1 MAEDADWRHGK
12 AHDYVDRLDPAGLAW
27 EFLRRNRTYQ
37 GDYER
42 IPKQKRESASDAL
55 TRLWGLRFP
64 GFPDPSRHRCGY
76 VNGGVKTG
84 HGAEQKSATL
94 GAGMRPAGGR
104 SPSGGLIPALRFSEG
119 FQPAFRARLWARR

>member
-42 IPKQKRESASDAL
+42 VPKQKRESASDAL

-64 GFPDPSRHRCGY
+64 RFSDPSHHRCGY
-76 VNGGVKTG
+76 LLC
-84 HGAEQKSATL
+84 A
-94 GAGMRPAGGR
+94 
-104 SPSGGLIPALRFSEG
+104 ALRPWNTPPDVALAG
-119 FQPAFRARLWARR
+119 PCRR